1 MLGSAETCLDTDTK
15 LKRIAWLSAND
26 PHKRF
31 DSLMHH
37 FNEASLAACFHE
49 LDGTKAV
56 GIDEVTK
63 AQYGEHLDANLQDL
77 VARMKRM
84 AYRPQPIRQA
94 LIPKEGQAG
103 ATRPLGIS
111 ALEDKIVQK
120 MMQKVLE
127 SIYEPLF
134 LDCSYGFRPGRGCH
148 DAIKALNQHL
158 FHHDVEI
165 VIDVDLANFFGT
177 IDQQLLVDML
187 REKIA
192 DERLIRYLIRM
203 FKAGVLADGELKLSD
218 EGVVQGSICSPVLA
232 NVFAHYVID
241 TWFED
246 TVKYHCKGRVVLYR
260 YADDAVICCQYAQD
274 AIRIREALGKRLAKY
289 HLQLNEQKTRL
300 VAFSKQ
306 SQRRSHPQGAF
317 DFLGFTFYWGRSR
330 RGVIIPKLKT
340 SGKRLRAKLK
350 RVGEW
355 AKRVRNVLPL
365 KQIWALFRAKLR
377 GHIQYYGVSHNGK
390 ALNEF
395 VYQATRI
402 MFRHLNRRSQ
412 RKSFTWEQFDR
423 FRAVHPLPPVKI
435 RHALY

>member
-1 MLGSAETCLDTDTK
+1 VLGSAETCLDTDTK

-103 ATRPLGIS
+103 ATRPQGIS

-246 TVKYHCKGRVVLYR
+246 TVKYHCKGRVALYR

-274 AIRIREALGKRLAKY
+274 AIRIKEALGKRLAKY

-423 FRAVHPLPPVKI
+423 FRAAHPLPPVKI